1 METASAQ
8 PERRFV
14 PRHRMS
20 LPVRYPGGTGVT
32 RDVSSTGV
40 YFLSGGSF
48 EEGQQVSLAISLEH
62 SNPEGPLDVTYRGVV
77 VRLEESDL
85 GTGALPLR
93 GVAIA
98 GDADV
103 LGITAMSANG
113 VGILPVG
120 QAHTGKGHQETMPEG
135 VHVVQLYTTRVPDF
149 RPHGGLLMSTGG
161 LSVSYWSRP
170 PLGSH

>member
-1 METASAQ
+1 MQAASAQ
-8 PERRFV
+8 PERRCV

-77 VRLEESDL
+77 VRVEESDL
-85 GTGALPLR
+85 GPGAEALR

-98 GDADV
+98 GDTDV
-103 LGITAMSANG
+103 LGVTAMTVNG
-113 VGILPVG
+113 VSLSPV
-120 QAHTGKGHQETMPEG
+120 
-135 VHVVQLYTTRVPDF
+135 
-149 RPHGGLLMSTGG
+149 S
-161 LSVSYWSRP
+161 
-170 PLGSH
+170 